1 MKYSKAI
8 FSILLV
14 FIIAIVNGAPIYETP
29 EIVKADSVSN
39 LLIFIASRRALRQEN
54 FKFKPKL
61 KRKSKHKFKNKEAL
75 DKQNAEK
82 NTARNELVRGFSL
95 GKGKH
100 YFNLNSH

>member
-39 LLIFIASRRALRQEN
+39 LLIFIASRRALR
-54 FKFKPKL
+54 
-61 KRKSKHKFKNKEAL
+61 
-75 DKQNAEK
+75 
-82 NTARNELVRGFSL
+82 
-95 GKGKH
+95 
-100 YFNLNSH
+100 